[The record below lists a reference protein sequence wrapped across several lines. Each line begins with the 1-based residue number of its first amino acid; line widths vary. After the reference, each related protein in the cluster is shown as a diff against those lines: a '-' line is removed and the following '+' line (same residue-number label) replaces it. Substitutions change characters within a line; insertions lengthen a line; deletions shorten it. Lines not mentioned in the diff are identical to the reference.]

1 MKCPNCGNELDEDK
15 YCDECFE
22 FFNDLDDDSQDFGFE
37 EEPDFDSMVNNGG
50 QTEPN
55 DSCFDFV
62 QSHSFANYGDEGQFQ
77 FDETSRD
84 ISNKLNNWRNSRY

>member
-1 MKCPNCGNELDEDK
+1 MKCPNCGNELDEDN

-22 FFNDLDDDSQDFGFE
+22 FFNGLDDDSSDFDFE
-37 EEPDFDSMVNNGG
+37 EEPDC

-77 FDETSRD
+77 FDETSKD

>member
-37 EEPDFDSMVNNGG
+37 EEPDFDSMVNNG
-50 QTEPN
+50 
-55 DSCFDFV
+55 
-62 QSHSFANYGDEGQFQ
+62 DEMP
-77 FDETSRD
+77 DRT
-84 ISNKLNNWRNSRY
+84 

>member
-37 EEPDFDSMVNNGG
+37 EEPDFDSMVNNGDEICLNC
-50 QTEPN
+50 TYW
-55 DSCFDFV
+55 S
-62 QSHSFANYGDEGQFQ
+62 ANYGDEGQFQ

>member
-37 EEPDFDSMVNNGG
+37 EEPDFDSMVNNGDEICLNCTYWSVSPYG
-50 QTEPN
+50 
-55 DSCFDFV
+55 
-62 QSHSFANYGDEGQFQ
+62 ANYGDEGQFQ